1 MVKIKEEIHKQTLK
15 EDIIVRLIKILNMG
29 YANVIFI
36 IPTIFVATMLDKKV
50 YSKIHFSKVKKDEE
64 KEIIPLLGE
73 ILIILTINGIV
84 AYILRNILQKVP
96 FPFEGVYGFD
106 HMKIMEV
113 RSGAAILVVLMY
125 FATTIVNKIKTLQQ
139 KISKKFS

>member
-1 MVKIKEEIHKQTLK
+1 MGKNKGETRKQTVK
-15 EDIIVRLIKILNMG
+15 EDIIIRLIKMLNMG

-36 IPTIFVATMLDKKV
+36 IPTIFIATLLDKKV
-50 YSKIHFSKVKKDEE
+50 YSNIHFSEVKKDEE

-84 AYILRNILQKVP
+84 AYILRNLLQKVP

-106 HMKIMEV
+106 PMKIMEV

-125 FATTIVNKIKTLQQ
+125 FAPTIITKIRALQQ
-139 KISKKFS
+139 KISKNFS

>member
-15 EDIIVRLIKILNMG
+15 EDIIVRLIKMLNMG

-50 YSKIHFSKVKKDEE
+50 YSKIHFSKLEKDEE

-84 AYILRNILQKVP
+84 AYILRNILQKLP